1 LAFQETRLT
10 LPQIE
15 QLEQQ
20 VVEEKKRERAKA
32 LKKVKGL
39 CKEFG
44 FTTGMLKDP
53 LAEGKNKK

>member
-1 LAFQETRLT
+1 
-10 LPQIE
+10 
-15 QLEQQ
+15 